1 MLIPDN
7 EGKACDAVVKSLE
20 KWTGATRASIRHP
33 ERDGEGPPV
42 DCRLKL
48 GTHDYAIEHTRIE
61 PFENEIKALV
71 AFNKISRHVKSNIPN
86 PFPSSAYYE
95 LQLESDV
102 SLPNGNAMCNRALNN
117 LVEWVQAN
125 ERSLRDRNVGRSLL
139 AHNPRFSD
147 DCIQGTPEG
156 FDCTFALL
164 HWPDA
169 ALIRRNP
176 GDLRLRFNYPD
187 DLEPLRAKRLR
198 RAFSAKCPKLGRCKA
213 EGARAVLVLE
223 SRGLGH
229 TNFEHIGRQLPML
242 LADREDAPDEI
253 YLMDTETELWWLWL
267 MKRDGDHW
275 PAVGMPKWGPIYEAD
290 RLPTQGI
297 PKLFRDALGLD
308 ELYTP
313 CLPGWAPA
321 TFWEKELEDLSRST

>member
-20 KWTGATRASIRHP
+20 KWTSATRASIRYP

-71 AFNKISRHVKSNIPN
+71 AFMEISRHVKSNIPN

-95 LQLESDV
+95 LQLESEV
-102 SLPNGNAMCNRALNN
+102 SLPNGKATRNRALNN
-117 LVEWVQAN
+117 LVEWVRAN
-125 ERSLRDRNVGRSLL
+125 ERYLRERNQDRLL
-139 AHNPRFSD
+139 LEHNPRFSD

-156 FDCTFALL
+156 FECTFALL
-164 HWPDA
+164 RWPDA
-169 ALIRRNP
+169 VLIRRKP
-176 GDLRLRFNYPD
+176 GDLRFRFNYPD
-187 DLEPLRAKRLR
+187 DLEPLRAERLK
-198 RAFSAKCPKLGRCKA
+198 RAFSEKCPKLDRCKT
-213 EGARAVLVLE
+213 EGARTILVLE

-229 TNFEHIGRQLPML
+229 TNFDHIGTQLPML
-242 LADREDAPDEI
+242 LAGHEDAPDEI

-275 PAVGMPKWGPIYEAD
+275 PTVGMPKWGPIYEAD

-297 PKLFRDALGLD
+297 PKRIRDALGLD

-321 TFWEKELEDLSRST
+321 TFWEKELEDLTQG